1 MKQLEFESTTE
12 FFSDSKRIKQI
23 IINLVANALKFT
35 FRGAVTI
42 KASIKSVKEHEDY
55 MDMSAIYEDSSGLS
69 KMPSVEEVLREL
81 VVEVTDTG
89 VGIGQRDIDNLF
101 KNFGKLK
108 AS

>member
-1 MKQLEFESTTE
+1 MKQLEFESSTE

-35 FRGAVTI
+35 FTGAVTI
-42 KASIKSVKEHEDY
+42 KASIKSVREPEE
-55 MDMSAIYEDSSGLS
+55 DMSVIYEGSSSLS

-89 VGIGQRDIDNLF
+89 VGIGQRDIENLF